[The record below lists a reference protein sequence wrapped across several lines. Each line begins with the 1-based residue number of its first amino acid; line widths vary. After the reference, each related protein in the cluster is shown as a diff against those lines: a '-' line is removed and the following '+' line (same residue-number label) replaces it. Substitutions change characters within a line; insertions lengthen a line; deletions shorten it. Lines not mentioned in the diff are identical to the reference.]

1 MSLCGRRFGHNR
13 SISKPCQAFS
23 PCRRRRYARAY
34 EPMRG
39 YAIGSLTVV
48 MLAVAG
54 CSAPVNELDEVPL
67 GQYLEGSWSCL
78 LQDGFFVADAST
90 TR

>member
-13 SISKPCQAFS
+13 SISKPCQAS
-23 PCRRRRYARAY
+23 RPVGAVATLA
-34 EPMRG
+34 PMRG

>member
-1 MSLCGRRFGHNR
+1 
-13 SISKPCQAFS
+13 
-23 PCRRRRYARAY
+23 
-34 EPMRG
+34 MRG